1 MVQIQLEINS
11 LFGLFKASA
20 SQNTVALELYSGV
33 VAQARQPYFYTDL
46 AVPDT
51 PDGRYDMIMIHAF
64 LLLHRL
70 KRDLPNT
77 GEISQAVFDIM
88 FEDMDKSLREMGAGD
103 VGIGRRIKEMAK
115 GFYGRIAAYEDG
127 LNRDDD
133 SLNLAL
139 QRNVYRQSKAE
150 DDQVR
155 GLGSYMRREA
165 ANLSNQPIKALL
177 TGKLSFAQPSLY

>member
-1 MVQIQLEINS
+1 MERNS

-20 SQNTVALELYSGV
+20 SQNTVAMELYSSV
-33 VAQARQPYFYTDL
+33 IAQARQPYFYTDL

-64 LLLHRL
+64 LILHRL

-77 GEISQAVFDIM
+77 KEISQALFDIM

-115 GFYGRIAAYEDG
+115 AFYGRIAAYDEG

-133 SLNLAL
+133 SLDIAL
-139 QRNVYRQSKAE
+139 QRNVYRQSSVKNE
-150 DDQVR
+150 QVSA
-155 GLGSYMRREA
+155 LGSYIRREA
-165 ANLSNQPIKALL
+165 VNLSDQPTEVLL
-177 TGKLSFAQPSLY
+177 GGKLSFADPSW

>member
-1 MVQIQLEINS
+1 M
-11 LFGLFKASA
+11 
-20 SQNTVALELYSGV
+20 ELYSSV

-77 GEISQAVFDIM
+77 KEISQALFDIM

-115 GFYGRIAAYEDG
+115 AFYGRIAAYEEG
-127 LNRDDD
+127 LNHDDD
-133 SLNLAL
+133 SLDIAL
-139 QRNVYRQSKAE
+139 QRNVYRQSSVKNE
-150 DDQVR
+150 QVSA
-155 GLGSYMRREA
+155 LGSYIRREA
-165 ANLSNQPIKALL
+165 VNLSGQPTEALL
-177 TGKLSFAQPSLY
+177 GGRLSFADPS

>member
-1 MVQIQLEINS
+1 MERNS

-20 SQNTVALELYSGV
+20 SQNKAAMELYAGV

-46 AVPDT
+46 GVPDT

-77 GEISQAVFDIM
+77 EEISQALFDIM

-115 GFYGRIAAYEDG
+115 AFYGRIAAYDEG

-133 SLNLAL
+133 SLEIAL
-139 QRNVYRQSKAE
+139 QRNVYRQSSVKNE
-150 DDQVR
+150 QVSA
-155 GLGSYMRREA
+155 LGSYIRREA
-165 ANLSNQPIKALL
+165 VNLSDQPTEALL
-177 TGKLSFAQPSLY
+177 GGRLSFADPS

>member
-1 MVQIQLEINS
+1 M
-11 LFGLFKASA
+11 K
-20 SQNTVALELYSGV
+20 LYSGV

-70 KRDLPNT
+70 KQDLPNT
-77 GEISQAVFDIM
+77 EEISQAVFDIM

-115 GFYGRIAAYEDG
+115 AFYGYMSKQCPG
-127 LNRDDD
+127 RDPQAGFPNTIRP
-133 SLNLAL
+133 L
-139 QRNVYRQSKAE
+139 
-150 DDQVR
+150 
-155 GLGSYMRREA
+155 
-165 ANLSNQPIKALL
+165 I
-177 TGKLSFAQPSLY
+177 

>member
-1 MVQIQLEINS
+1 M
-11 LFGLFKASA
+11 
-20 SQNTVALELYSGV
+20 ELYSSV

-77 GEISQAVFDIM
+77 KEISQALFDIM

-115 GFYGRIAAYEDG
+115 AFYGRIAAYDEG

-133 SLNLAL
+133 SLDIAL
-139 QRNVYRQSKAE
+139 QRNVYRQSSVKNE
-150 DDQVR
+150 QVSA
-155 GLGSYMRREA
+155 LGSYIRREA
-165 ANLSNQPIKALL
+165 VNLSDQPTEALL
-177 TGKLSFAQPSLY
+177 SGRLSFADPS

>member
-1 MVQIQLEINS
+1 MERNS

-20 SQNTVALELYSGV
+20 SQNTVAMELYSIV
-33 VAQARQPYFYTDL
+33 VAQARQTYFYTDL

-77 GEISQAVFDIM
+77 REISQALFDIM

-115 GFYGRIAAYEDG
+115 AFYGRIAAYDEG

-133 SLNLAL
+133 RLNVAL
-139 QRNVYRQSKAE
+139 QRNVYRQSSVKNE
-150 DDQVR
+150 QVSA
-155 GLGSYMRREA
+155 LSFYMRREPV
-165 ANLSNQPIKALL
+165 NLSDQPIEALL
-177 TGKLSFAQPSLY
+177 GGRLSFADPSSY

>member
-1 MVQIQLEINS
+1 M
-11 LFGLFKASA
+11 K
-20 SQNTVALELYSGV
+20 LYSGV

-70 KRDLPNT
+70 KQDLPYT
-77 GEISQAVFDIM
+77 EEISQAVFDIM

-139 QRNVYRQSKAE
+139 QRNVYRQSIAE

-155 GLGSYMRREA
+155 ALSSYMRREA
-165 ANLSNQPIKALL
+165 VNLSNQPIEALL
-177 TGKLSFAQPSLY
+177 TGKLFFAERSK

>member
-1 MVQIQLEINS
+1 MERNS

-20 SQNTVALELYSGV
+20 SQNTVAMELYSSV
-33 VAQARQPYFYTDL
+33 IAQARQPYFYTDL

-77 GEISQAVFDIM
+77 KEISQALFDIM

-115 GFYGRIAAYEDG
+115 AFYGRIAAYDEG

-133 SLNLAL
+133 SLDIAL
-139 QRNVYRQSKAE
+139 QRNVYRQSSVKNE
-150 DDQVR
+150 QVSA
-155 GLGSYMRREA
+155 LGSYIRREA
-165 ANLSNQPIKALL
+165 VNLSDQPTEALL
-177 TGKLSFAQPSLY
+177 CGRLSFADPS

>member
-1 MVQIQLEINS
+1 M
-11 LFGLFKASA
+11 
-20 SQNTVALELYSGV
+20 ELYSSV

-70 KRDLPNT
+70 KRDWPNT
-77 GEISQAVFDIM
+77 REISQAVFDIM

-139 QRNVYRQSKAE
+139 QRNVYRQSIAE

-155 GLGSYMRREA
+155 ALSSYMRREA
-165 ANLSNQPIKALL
+165 VNLSNQPIEALL
-177 TGKLSFAQPSLY
+177 TGKLFFAERSK

>member
-1 MVQIQLEINS
+1 MERNS
-11 LFGLFKASA
+11 LFGLFKANA
-20 SQNTVALELYSGV
+20 SQNAVAMKLYSSV

-77 GEISQAVFDIM
+77 KEISQALFDIM

-115 GFYGRIAAYEDG
+115 AFYGRIAAYEKG
-127 LNRDDD
+127 LNRDDN
-133 SLNLAL
+133 SLDIAI
-139 QRNVYRQSKAE
+139 QRNVYRQSS
-150 DDQVR
+150 VR
-155 GLGSYMRREA
+155 NEQISALGSYIRREA
-165 ANLSNQPIKALL
+165 VNLSDQPTEAIL
-177 TGKLSFAQPSLY
+177 GGRLSFVDPSQ

>member
-1 MVQIQLEINS
+1 MVQFQLESNS

-20 SQNTVALELYSGV
+20 SQNTVAMELYSSV

-70 KRDLPNT
+70 KQDLPNT
-77 GEISQAVFDIM
+77 EEISQAVFDIM

-139 QRNVYRQSKAE
+139 QRNVYRQSIAE

-155 GLGSYMRREA
+155 ALSSYMRREA
-165 ANLSNQPIKALL
+165 ANLSNQPIEALL
-177 TGKLSFAQPSLY
+177 TGKLFFAERSK

>member
-1 MVQIQLEINS
+1 MERNS
-11 LFGLFKASA
+11 LFGLLKASA
-20 SQNTVALELYSGV
+20 SQNTVAMELYSSV

-77 GEISQAVFDIM
+77 KEISQALFDIM

-115 GFYGRIAAYEDG
+115 AFYGRIAAYDEG

-133 SLNLAL
+133 SLDIAL
-139 QRNVYRQSKAE
+139 QRNVYRQSSVKNE
-150 DDQVR
+150 QVSA
-155 GLGSYMRREA
+155 LGSYIRREA
-165 ANLSNQPIKALL
+165 VNLSDQPTKALL
-177 TGKLSFAQPSLY
+177 GGRLSFADPS

>member
-1 MVQIQLEINS
+1 MERNS
-11 LFGLFKASA
+11 LFGLLKASA
-20 SQNTVALELYSGV
+20 SQNTVAMELYSSV

-77 GEISQAVFDIM
+77 KEISQALFDIM

-115 GFYGRIAAYEDG
+115 AFYGRIAAYDEG

-133 SLNLAL
+133 SLDIAL
-139 QRNVYRQSKAE
+139 QRNVYRQSSVKNE
-150 DDQVR
+150 QVSA
-155 GLGSYMRREA
+155 LGSYIRREA
-165 ANLSNQPIKALL
+165 VNLSEQPTEALL
-177 TGKLSFAQPSLY
+177 SGRLSFADPS

>member
-1 MVQIQLEINS
+1 
-11 LFGLFKASA
+11 
-20 SQNTVALELYSGV
+20 
-33 VAQARQPYFYTDL
+33 
-46 AVPDT
+46 
-51 PDGRYDMIMIHAF
+51 MIMIHAF

-70 KRDLPNT
+70 KQDLPYT
-77 GEISQAVFDIM
+77 EEISQAVFDIM

-139 QRNVYRQSKAE
+139 QRNVYRQSIAE

-155 GLGSYMRREA
+155 ALSSYMRREA
-165 ANLSNQPIKALL
+165 VNLSNQPIEALL
-177 TGKLSFAQPSLY
+177 TGKLFFAERFK

>member
-1 MVQIQLEINS
+1 MERNS
-11 LFGLFKASA
+11 LFGLFKASP
-20 SQNTVALELYSGV
+20 SQNTVAMELYSSV
-33 VAQARQPYFYTDL
+33 VAQARQPYFYTHL

-77 GEISQAVFDIM
+77 KEISQALFDIM

-115 GFYGRIAAYEDG
+115 AFYGRIAAYDEG

-133 SLNLAL
+133 RLNVAL
-139 QRNVYRQSKAE
+139 QRNVYRQSSVKNEQISA
-150 DDQVR
+150 
-155 GLGSYMRREA
+155 LGSYIRREA
-165 ANLSNQPIKALL
+165 VNLSDQPTEAIL
-177 TGKLSFAQPSLY
+177 GGRLSFVDPSQ

>member
-1 MVQIQLEINS
+1 M
-11 LFGLFKASA
+11 
-20 SQNTVALELYSGV
+20 ELYSSV

-70 KRDLPNT
+70 KQDLPNT
-77 GEISQAVFDIM
+77 EEISQAVFDIM

-139 QRNVYRQSKAE
+139 QRNVYRQSIAE

-155 GLGSYMRREA
+155 ALSSYMRREA
-165 ANLSNQPIKALL
+165 VNLSNQPIEALL
-177 TGKLSFAQPSLY
+177 TGKLFFAERSK